1 MRLNI
6 FYKILVLVVWALCH
20 YFWGDKP
27 DVVSY
32 FRDMYMVLWVLV
44 SIHLAEWFLSIFR
57 A

>member
-27 DVVSY
+27 DAVSY